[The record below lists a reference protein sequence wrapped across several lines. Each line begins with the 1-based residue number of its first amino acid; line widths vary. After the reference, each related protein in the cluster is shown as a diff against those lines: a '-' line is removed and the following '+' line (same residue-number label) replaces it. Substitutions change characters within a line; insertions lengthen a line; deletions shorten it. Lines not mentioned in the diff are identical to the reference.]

1 MGPCISD
8 SRGGLHPVCGKTKQN
23 MISCKFKTKQNM
35 ISSEFITEMRHI
47 FGKCTTLHK
56 SRFSYENKPNL
67 HSLIKRVTFQGEVW
81 QWAVCCDLW
90 KCFLPSAMGGWS
102 HNYYLQWVGGGVINS
117 INPQFF
123 LSFFRLVSVSLLSQR
138 QATSSWSLMEKP
150 LLMRWE
156 LGSCKSGWL
165 VLQMMSMDNER

>member
-1 MGPCISD
+1 MKQNYDLTHPVQVGPCVSD
-8 SRGGLHPVCGKTKQN
+8 CRGGLHTVCGKTKQN

-102 HNYYLQWVGGGVINS
+102 HRVNQSESKSSVVIEFCN
-117 INPQFF
+117 IFF
-123 LSFFRLVSVSLLSQR
+123 FSDSCLCLSSAKDEHR
-138 QATSSWSLMEKP
+138 QAGCWWRNHCWRGEK
-150 LLMRWE
+150 
-156 LGSCKSGWL
+156 
-165 VLQMMSMDNER
+165 